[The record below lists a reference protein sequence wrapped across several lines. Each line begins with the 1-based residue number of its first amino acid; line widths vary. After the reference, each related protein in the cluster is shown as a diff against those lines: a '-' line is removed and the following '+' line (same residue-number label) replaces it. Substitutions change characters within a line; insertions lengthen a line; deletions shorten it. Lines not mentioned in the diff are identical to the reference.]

1 MDPLNEYESL
11 ELLLA
16 THHFPGPYMFKVIGR
31 DLVGFQARVLLSIR
45 EALKIEKDPPFRTQS
60 SSGGKHVSITLE
72 PHVFSAEEVITVYRF
87 LKQTEGVMMVM

>member
-16 THHFPGPYMFKVIGR
+16 THNFPGPYMFKVIGR
-31 DLVGFQARVLLSIR
+31 DVPGFQARVLLSIR
-45 EALKIEKDPPFRTQS
+45 DALKIDQDPPFRTQP

-72 PHVFSAEEVITVYRF
+72 PHVFSADEVITVYRF

>member
-1 MDPLNEYESL
+1 MTESESL

-31 DLVGFQARVLLSIR
+31 DTAGFQARVLLAIR
-45 EALKIEKDPPFRTQS
+45 EALKIGQDPPFRTQP

-72 PHVFSAEEVITVYRF
+72 PHVFSAEEVIIVYRH
-87 LKQTEGVMMVM
+87 LRQTEGVAMVM

>member
-16 THHFPGPYMFKVIGR
+16 THNFPGPYMFKVIGK
-31 DLVGFQARVLLSIR
+31 DVAGFQARVMLAMR
-45 EALKIEKDPPFRTQS
+45 EALKIDQDPPFRTQS
-60 SSGGKHVSITLE
+60 TSSGRHVSITLE
-72 PHVFSAEEVITVYRF
+72 PHVFSAEEVITVYKF